1 MVVSLL
7 RNPGGSEKRE
17 EKNQRESAINRM
29 FSFRTIDRECETGM
43 ETRDEGK
50 LKFRDTEGTLIGKG
64 TEDPLARTLGQ
75 SNRNDPDEIPLCY
88 SFEKIADISVEK

>member
-29 FSFRTIDRECETGM
+29 FSFRTIDRECETGI

-64 TEDPLARTLGQ
+64 TEDPLARERLARVTETIRTKFHYVTL
-75 SNRNDPDEIPLCY
+75 SKKLPI
-88 SFEKIADISVEK
+88 